1 MTSVVTTM
9 IDSSAA
15 GLTRI
20 AVEHVPRDGGERRLV
35 DGDAGLVG
43 HLDAHESSSLR
54 SSAAFAALL
63 STGELA
69 RSLGSVSLGST
80 RSSRMRRVSGG
91 GRGCGPAAGPCAA
104 RR

>member
-1 MTSVVTTM
+1 MTSVGPGSSIQRSCSSVMTSVVTTM

-20 AVEHVPRDGGERRLV
+20 AASTCRATEASSRLV

-54 SSAAFAALL
+54 SSAAFAAL
-63 STGELA
+63 
-69 RSLGSVSLGST
+69 
-80 RSSRMRRVSGG
+80 
-91 GRGCGPAAGPCAA
+91 PCY
-104 RR
+104 R